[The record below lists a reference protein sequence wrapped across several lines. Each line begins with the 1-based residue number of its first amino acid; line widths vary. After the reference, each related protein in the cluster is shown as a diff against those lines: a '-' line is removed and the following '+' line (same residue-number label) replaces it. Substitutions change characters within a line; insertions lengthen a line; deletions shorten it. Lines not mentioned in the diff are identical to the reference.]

1 MLNISAKPRKILGR
15 KVKNLRKEGLLPAVL
30 YGPGI
35 ENKPLEVQLA
45 DFEKVF
51 KEAGENTLVTL
62 EVAADKKYQVLT
74 HNIRKDPLT
83 ETPLHV
89 DFYQPALDKKIEGE
103 IPIILEGEAPAV
115 KNLGGTLIKNIA
127 EIKVMALPQDLP
139 KEFRINIDSLKS
151 FEDHILVKDLNIPQG
166 VEVLRREADEI
177 LVQVVP
183 PEKVEEEL
191 AKPIEEKVEEVEKV
205 EKEKK
210 EEEETTEEPPK
221 EKAKKPQ

>member
-74 HNIRKDPLT
+74 HNIKRDPLT

-103 IPIILEGEAPAV
+103 IPIVLEGEAPAV

-127 EIKVMALPQDLP
+127 EIKVRALPQDLP
-139 KEFRINIDSLKS
+139 KEFRVNIDNLKT
-151 FEDHILVKDLNIPQG
+151 FENHISVKDLNVPQG
-166 VEVLRREADEI
+166 VEVFREANEI
-177 LVQVVP
+177 LIQVVP
-183 PEKVEEEL
+183 PEKVEDEL
-191 AKPIEEKVEEVEKV
+191 AKPIEEKVEEVKKV

-210 EEEETTEEPPK
+210 EEETTEEAP
-221 EKAKKPQ
+221 E